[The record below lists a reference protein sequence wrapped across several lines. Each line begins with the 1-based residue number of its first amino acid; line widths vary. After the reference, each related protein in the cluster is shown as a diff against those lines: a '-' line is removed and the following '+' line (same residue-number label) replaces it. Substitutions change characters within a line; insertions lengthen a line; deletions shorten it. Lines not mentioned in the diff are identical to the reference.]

1 MATAVGNSR
10 RRFSL
15 PDGCQASILAYYQPL
30 SACEWIVKR
39 IVNIMP
45 CLDMRDGRVVK
56 GIHFADLVDAGDPVA
71 CATAYEASG
80 ADELGFLDI
89 TATVEK
95 RRTMFDVLGR
105 VTAAVNIPVTVGGG
119 IQSLADVESA
129 LAAGAKKV
137 SISSA
142 AFRDPA
148 FVAEAVRTFGGKA
161 IVAAIDVDR
170 NLKLPS
176 HREVYI
182 DGGRTPTGADA
193 VEFAKKMA
201 DLGVGSL
208 LPTSKTGDGSKR
220 GYDLDI
226 IRAMVDATKLP
237 TVASGGG
244 GKLIHFLEAV
254 KEGHASTLLAASVF
268 HFGTFTVRQVK
279 AYLVGQGVGVHNPP
293 IQKM

>member
-1 MATAVGNSR
+1 M
-10 RRFSL
+10 
-15 PDGCQASILAYYQPL
+15 
-30 SACEWIVKR
+30 KR
-39 IVNIMP
+39 TVNIMP

-71 CATAYEASG
+71 CATAYEADG

-89 TATVEK
+89 AATVEK
-95 RRTMFDVLGR
+95 RRTMFDVLKR
-105 VTAAVNIPVTVGGG
+105 VTAAVKIPVTVGGG
-119 IQSLADVESA
+119 IRALADVEAA

-148 FVAEAVRTFGGKA
+148 FVAAAVKHFGGAA

-170 NLKLPS
+170 NPRLPS
-176 HREVYI
+176 KREVYV

-193 VEFAKKMA
+193 VEFAKKLA
-201 DLGVGSL
+201 DLGVGEM
-208 LPTSKTGDGSKR
+208 LPTSKMGDGAKR
-220 GYDLDI
+220 GYDLEL
-226 IRAMVDATKLP
+226 IRAIADATKLP
-237 TVASGGG
+237 TVASGGA

-268 HFGTFTVRQVK
+268 HFGIFTVRQVK
-279 AYLVGQGVGVHNPP
+279 AYLVGQKVGVHNPP
-293 IQKM
+293 IPKL